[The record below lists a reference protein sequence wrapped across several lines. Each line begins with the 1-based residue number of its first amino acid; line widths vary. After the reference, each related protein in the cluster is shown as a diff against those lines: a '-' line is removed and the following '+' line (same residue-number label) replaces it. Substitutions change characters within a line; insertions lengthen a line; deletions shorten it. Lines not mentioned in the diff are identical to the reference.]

1 MFSRTRALA
10 IYVTDLKRAKT
21 FYTDILKF
29 EVLTDLGPDI
39 CFLRSTS
46 GNITIYLEGGKTP
59 ASTDEEAS
67 RLSFFLQA
75 EASAFETYAALK
87 KAGAVLLQKAPE
99 QLGEDTYWFQVKDPD
114 GNIIEVTGTGEPV

>member
-1 MFSRTRALA
+1 MFSRIRALA

-39 CFLRSTS
+39 CFLKSTS
-46 GNITIYLEGGKTP
+46 GDIIIYLEDGKTP
-59 ASTDEEAS
+59 ASTDEETS

-75 EASAFETYAALK
+75 EASAFETYTALK